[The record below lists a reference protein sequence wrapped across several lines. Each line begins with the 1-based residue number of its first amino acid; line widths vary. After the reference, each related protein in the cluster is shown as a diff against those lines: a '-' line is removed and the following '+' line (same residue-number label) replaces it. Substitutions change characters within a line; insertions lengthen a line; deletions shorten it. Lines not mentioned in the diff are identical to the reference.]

1 MIFPLFSGGKLVD
14 PTPEIQKEKQS
25 ELDRVARQFGGG
37 GGVDMTKFPD
47 FKFPGIVYGF
57 FTLRELKWAIQ

>member
-1 MIFPLFSGGKLVD
+1 MKIKSKQFCLSGGKNLVD
-14 PTPEIQKEKQS
+14 PTPEIKKEKEN

-47 FKFPGIVYGF
+47 FKFPGEEP
-57 FTLRELKWAIQ
+57 LIQESL